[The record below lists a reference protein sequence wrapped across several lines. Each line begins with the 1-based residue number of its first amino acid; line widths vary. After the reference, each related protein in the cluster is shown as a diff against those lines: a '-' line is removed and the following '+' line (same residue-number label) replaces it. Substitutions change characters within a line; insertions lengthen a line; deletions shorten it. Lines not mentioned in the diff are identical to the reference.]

1 MSLPPLKPLSP
12 AMQERYREQ
21 AELLLMWEPN
31 ADKLA
36 DALMR
41 AHQVGYDIGRYA
53 QSLEKDATK

>member
-12 AMQERYREQ
+12 DMQERYREQ
-21 AELLLMWEPN
+21 AELLLLWEPN

-36 DALMR
+36 EALMR

-53 QSLEKDATK
+53 EKIAK

>member
-12 AMQERYREQ
+12 DMQESYRKQ

-36 DALMR
+36 EALMR

-53 QSLEKDATK
+53 EKIAK